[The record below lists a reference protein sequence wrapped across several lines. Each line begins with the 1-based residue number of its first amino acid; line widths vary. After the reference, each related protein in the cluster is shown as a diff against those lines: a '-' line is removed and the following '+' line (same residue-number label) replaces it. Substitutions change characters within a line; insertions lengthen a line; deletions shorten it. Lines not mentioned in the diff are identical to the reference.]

1 VSDYEDAENVLNL
14 YAHQTEKEISDLNKT
29 IVALRAKISLLEI
42 SLTEERER
50 AKSLP
55 IPPSIMSQ
63 IAALND
69 TVNEKDKEIEY
80 YKKFVQ
86 PSVIINRKS
95 KEAPTRSGGL
105 KK

>member
-1 VSDYEDAENVLNL
+1 MSDYQDAEDVLNL
-14 YAHQTEKEISDLNKT
+14 YAHQTEKEISELNKT

-42 SLTEERER
+42 TLSQERER
-50 AKSLP
+50 AKNLP

-69 TVNEKDKEIEY
+69 TVRVKDKEIEY
-80 YKKFVQ
+80 YKRFVQ

-95 KEAPTRSGGL
+95 KEAPTRGGGL

>member
-1 VSDYEDAENVLNL
+1 VADYEDAGDILNL
-14 YAHQTEKEISDLNKT
+14 YAKQTEKEISELNKT
-29 IVALRAKISLLEI
+29 IIALRAKIGILSQSLED
-42 SLTEERER
+42 ERDR
-50 AKSLP
+50 VKRLP

-63 IAALND
+63 IAELND
-69 TVNEKDKEIEY
+69 TIRSKDKEIEY

-95 KEAPTRSGGL
+95 KEAPVRGGGL